1 MMSACNDT
9 QLQKCE
15 NAEMLQKCTLLELP
29 AQELATV
36 IAGRRSVHFTFCTAS
51 QEHTHTQETDMEFY
65 VGMVVLHH
73 ALVYCI
79 IGTRTCVEVEK
90 TAPRNVMQWI
100 VSVANCEG
108 AGLPK

>member
-1 MMSACNDT
+1 
-9 QLQKCE
+9 
-15 NAEMLQKCTLLELP
+15 
-29 AQELATV
+29 
-36 IAGRRSVHFTFCTAS
+36 
-51 QEHTHTQETDMEFY
+51 MEFY

-108 AGLPK
+108 VGLPK

>member
-1 MMSACNDT
+1 
-9 QLQKCE
+9 
-15 NAEMLQKCTLLELP
+15 
-29 AQELATV
+29 
-36 IAGRRSVHFTFCTAS
+36 
-51 QEHTHTQETDMEFY
+51 MEFY

-108 AGLPK
+108 VGLPKQIVLHNLGFKSVANCEDLKMLQIVKILKCCKL